1 MLRQAVSLFTYRKKS
16 TAMMVA
22 LLSLAAFLILSI
34 APIFTAILDTTFDGF
49 VEKSGRFQ
57 ATFFDLSEAQVAELR
72 ATPIVREVGLME
84 NYGNFPLAGTDAYV
98 TAGHM
103 DETAVSLGG
112 LRLLQGRLPETAGE
126 AAVEEHLLYLLPEGS
141 GVGSRFSLETPDGV
155 WEFCICGV
163 LRNYTGFCSSPDVPL
178 PGENDYLNILL
189 SKGDTLGSE
198 PKTAALLYLYT
209 LNRMESPNGAIIRLS
224 NDIGDIDV
232 DHMTFNDE
240 TYGAYFPM
248 MIYPVY
254 TYRGLFT
261 ILVLTG
267 TAVLLCIALTAHF
280 RTFAPV
286 ARTMAQ
292 LGASR
297 ARRLGLLLLW
307 AGILGLAGVLLG
319 ALWCAAF
326 TLCMRA
332 GLHLEIHPL
341 AQWPQLLFLLIGV
354 LLTAAGYFVFGLEGK
369 KLFPA
374 LRRRT
379 AEDED
384 LGASPSLCGPIAV
397 SYLRKNGRRMA
408 AVGLL
413 VVMFVAMIFCT
424 QYDQQVRGR
433 EIAEEIPNLY
443 ANASTGWA
451 LYLYGDF
458 EISAPHNTY
467 PRAAVDVF
475 QGMPGVLGV
484 EKGTDN
490 RSLLIFP
497 EGESAYYRRLAQMT
511 AEPPIDHEMSE
522 VPAIPKGLRAT
533 MSYTLYVLDAWS
545 LPYFEAAYPDID
557 VERDLAPGKAVLF
570 AKPLVMEGLE
580 TDAVYNDAFR
590 VGDALR
596 LAHLEA
602 DCTFEEVKEHPEKI
616 RYCEETVTLSRCMD
630 EVFALDRPYVVGSE
644 GGEITVVITEE
655 TAKDMSY
662 LNRLTRFI
670 VYLTQDITPEQ
681 QEAVEWEFYHIAMM
695 GQGGDIIDSADAKVY
710 MQQLWSAIG
719 VVYAVLGGVLGLFIL
734 VALVGILY
742 GSLLQRQQMFGILRA
757 TGYRQSYLFRAV
769 LAELSV
775 YFAFI
780 VAAMVAVTMLSV
792 TEFAKQVVGQL
803 LLTAD
808 YVRLAGQLGW
818 IALGLGAAF
827 MLLAYGVSRSVFRKN
842 IASCIRFAE

>member
-72 ATPIVREVGLME
+72 ATPLVRELGLME
-84 NYGNFPLAGTDAYV
+84 NYGNVPLAGTDAYV

-112 LRLLQGRLPETAGE
+112 LRLLQGRLPEAAGE

-155 WEFCICGV
+155 REFCICGV

-209 LNRMESPNGAIIRLS
+209 LNRMESPDGAILRLS
-224 NDIGDIDV
+224 NDIGDIDA
-232 DHMTFNDE
+232 DLMTFNDE
-240 TYGAYFPM
+240 TYWRYFPM

-286 ARTMAQ
+286 ARTMEQ

-307 AGILGLAGVLLG
+307 AGILGLAGILLG

-326 TLCMRA
+326 SLCMRA

-341 AQWPQLLFLLIGV
+341 AQWPQLLFLLAGV

-374 LRRRT
+374 LRRRA

-384 LGASPSLCGPIAV
+384 LGVSPSLCGPIAV

-433 EIAEEIPNLY
+433 EILEAPSNLEAA
-443 ANASTGWA
+443 ANAGTA
-451 LYLYGDF
+451 LYMYGAL
-458 EISAPHNTY
+458 EIYSKNDLFSRQEMRTL
-467 PRAAVDVF
+467 AAL
-475 QGMPGVLGV
+475 PGVADV
-484 EKGTDN
+484 DAAS
-490 RSLLIFP
+490 RSLPLIYP
-497 EGESAYYRRLAQMT
+497 DGASEYYKRLQQRLD
-511 AEPPIDHEMSE
+511 EPILDHEMSE
-522 VPAIPKGLRAT
+522 VPAIPQNLRVLPSGYAFC
-533 MSYTLYVLDAWS
+533 VLDAQT
-545 LPYFEAAYPDID
+545 LPYFREAYPDID
-557 VERDLAPGKAVLF
+557 AERDLAPGKAVLF
-570 AKPLVMEGLE
+570 AEPLTMEGLE
-580 TDAVYNDAFR
+580 TTPVCSDAFHP
-590 VGDALR
+590 GDTLR
-596 LAHLEA
+596 FAYLES
-602 DCTFEEVKEHPEKI
+602 DRPFLEIPDHPEEI
-616 RYCEETVTLSRCMD
+616 QYREETLKLSKCVD
-630 EVFALDRPYVVGSE
+630 QHFWLDCGTRQETGSYLT
-644 GGEITVVITEE
+644 IVITEE
-655 TAKDMSY
+655 TAETMKTLKDIVRFHVY
-662 LNRLTRFI
+662 LNR
-670 VYLTQDITPEQ
+670 DITPEQ
-681 QEAVEWEFYHIAMM
+681 QMVVEREFYRIAMAKR
-695 GQGGDIIDSADAKVY
+695 GALIGNSADAKVY

-792 TEFAKQVVGQL
+792 TKFAKQVVGQL

>member
-84 NYGNFPLAGTDAYV
+84 NYGNFSLAGTDAYV

-112 LRLLQGRLPETAGE
+112 LRLLQGRLPEAAGE

-155 WEFCICGV
+155 REFRICGV

-209 LNRMESPNGAIIRLS
+209 LNRMESPDGAILRLS

-232 DHMTFNDE
+232 DLMTFNDE
-240 TYGAYFPM
+240 TYGVYFPM

-286 ARTMAQ
+286 ARTMEQ

-319 ALWCAAF
+319 VLWCAAF

-341 AQWPQLLFLLIGV
+341 VQWPQLLFLLAGV

-369 KLFPA
+369 KLFPT
-374 LRRRT
+374 LRRRA

-433 EIAEEIPNLY
+433 EILEAPSNLEAA
-443 ANASTGWA
+443 ANAGTA
-451 LYLYGDF
+451 LYMYGALQIYSKNDLF
-458 EISAPHNTY
+458 CRQEMQTL
-467 PRAAVDVF
+467 AAL
-475 QGMPGVLGV
+475 PGV
-484 EKGTDN
+484 
-490 RSLLIFP
+490 R
-497 EGESAYYRRLAQMT
+497 M
-511 AEPPIDHEMSE
+511 
-522 VPAIPKGLRAT
+522 
-533 MSYTLYVLDAWS
+533 
-545 LPYFEAAYPDID
+545 
-557 VERDLAPGKAVLF
+557 
-570 AKPLVMEGLE
+570 
-580 TDAVYNDAFR
+580 
-590 VGDALR
+590 
-596 LAHLEA
+596 
-602 DCTFEEVKEHPEKI
+602 
-616 RYCEETVTLSRCMD
+616 
-630 EVFALDRPYVVGSE
+630 
-644 GGEITVVITEE
+644 
-655 TAKDMSY
+655 
-662 LNRLTRFI
+662 
-670 VYLTQDITPEQ
+670 
-681 QEAVEWEFYHIAMM
+681 
-695 GQGGDIIDSADAKVY
+695 
-710 MQQLWSAIG
+710 
-719 VVYAVLGGVLGLFIL
+719 
-734 VALVGILY
+734 
-742 GSLLQRQQMFGILRA
+742 
-757 TGYRQSYLFRAV
+757 
-769 LAELSV
+769 
-775 YFAFI
+775 
-780 VAAMVAVTMLSV
+780 
-792 TEFAKQVVGQL
+792 
-803 LLTAD
+803 
-808 YVRLAGQLGW
+808 
-818 IALGLGAAF
+818 
-827 MLLAYGVSRSVFRKN
+827 
-842 IASCIRFAE
+842 